1 MDYNNNVDYEINKDT
16 LALLPL
22 GENNTKV
29 MEAETEYNLNVSSF
43 SVIEHSC
50 NYFGSSYLGRHA
62 GTKDMLGITHKSP
75 IVIEESTKM
84 IFFPTASPTNGDCI
98 WLSLDNISKYY
109 KSINPKCSIIE
120 FKNGYK
126 IEIAVSI
133 GSLSNQ
139 ILRATRL
146 RVILEDRINKKTLKT
161 LE

>member
-1 MDYNNNVDYEINKDT
+1 MDYENYEINKDT
-16 LALLPL
+16 LAILPL
-22 GENNTKV
+22 GENNSKV
-29 MEAETEYNLNVSSF
+29 METEAEYNLNVPSF

-50 NYFGSSYLGRHA
+50 SYFGSSYKGRHE
-62 GTKDMLGITHKSP
+62 GTKELLGITHKAP
-75 IVIEESTKM
+75 IVIEESSKM
-84 IFFPTASPTNGDCI
+84 IFFPTASPINGDCI

-120 FKNGYK
+120 FKNGFK
-126 IEIAVSI
+126 VELAVSI

-146 RVILEDRINKKTLKT
+146 RVVLEDRINKKALKT